1 VTGQIALIWL
11 MTFVIGL
18 AELDRCVSTTAQV
31 LSGVVDSPAG
41 LRQPRSATSW
51 VGR

>member
-1 VTGQIALIWL
+1 VTIWL

-18 AELDRCVSTTAQV
+18 VELDHCVSTTAHV
-31 LSGVVDSPAG
+31 LSGVVHSPAG